1 MAELSEKLVVPTG
14 IDQIKS
20 IGGKKIM
27 FEYYL
32 LSDSQY
38 SGLIVRKNKSTRA
51 EFYYDKIKN
60 KWLSIGIMNRY
71 FWPES
76 DQFEMYKEI
85 TEQEVLEAIK

>member
-1 MAELSEKLVVPTG
+1 MAELSEKLVVPTD

-38 SGLIVRKNKSTRA
+38 SGLIVRKINQLELSFTM
-51 EFYYDKIKN
+51 IKLKTN
-60 KWLSIGIMNRY
+60 GCL
-71 FWPES
+71 
-76 DQFEMYKEI
+76 
-85 TEQEVLEAIK
+85 